1 MSDFRIRSLE
11 KDDYPV
17 IISRVDDWWGR
28 PVAGML
34 PRLFLRHFHATSLA
48 AVDHSNDVV
57 GFLVGFVSPAIAG
70 EAHTHFIAVAPGMRA
85 SGLGN
90 ELYQSF
96 FELARQAGCR
106 TVTAVVSPVNTGSQR
121 FHLAVGFKPK
131 PKHEPSDDIGQIPVW
146 VGWDGPGNDRIR
158 FEYAL

>member
-1 MSDFRIRSLE
+1 MSEVRIRELE
-11 KDDYPV
+11 EDDYPV
-17 IISRVDDWWGR
+17 IINRVDEWWER

-34 PRLFLRHFHATSLA
+34 PQIFLRHFHRTSLA
-48 AVDHSNDVV
+48 AIDETNDIV
-57 GFLVGFVSPAIAG
+57 GFLVGFLSPAVPK
-70 EAHTHFIAVAPGMRA
+70 EAHTHFIAVAPATRET
-85 SGLGN
+85 GLGK
-90 ELYQSF
+90 ELYRRF

-131 PKHEPSDDIGQIPVW
+131 PLGEAAADADQIPVW

-158 FEYAL
+158 FEYTL